1 MKHILLLSALLFS
14 LSGFAQ
20 KPAPAS
26 TDGGRDLEAVLA
38 KMDKASANFKSA
50 QANFQWDQY
59 QKVVDE
65 TDVQKGQV
73 YFRRNHNGI
82 DAAFHIT
89 SPGAKSIVFKD
100 GKLRMYEPKI
110 DQITER
116 DAGKNKADVEAFM
129 SLGFGGRGHDL
140 LKSYQVKMTGW
151 ETVDQVKTAR
161 LELVAISAK
170 VQNMLSR
177 VVLWVDP
184 ERDISIKQQFFEPS
198 GDYRLAHYTD
208 IKLNSKISDNVFT
221 LKTTSNTK
229 IVRPQ

>member
-1 MKHILLLSALLFS
+1 MKHILLLAALLFA

-26 TDGGRDLEAVLA
+26 TDGAGDLEAVLS

-65 TDVQKGQV
+65 TDVQKGEV

-82 DAAFHIT
+82 DAAFDIT
-89 SPGAKSIVFKD
+89 SPAAKNIVFKD
-100 GKLRMYEPKI
+100 GKLRIYEKKI
-110 DQITER
+110 DQLTER
-116 DAGKNKADVEAFM
+116 DVSKNKSDVEAFM

-140 LKSYQVKMTGW
+140 PKSYEVKMGGW
-151 ETVDQVKTAR
+151 ETIDQVKTAR
-161 LELVAISAK
+161 LELAPISPK
-170 VQNMLSR
+170 VRNVLNR

-198 GDYRLAHYTD
+198 GDYRLAHYTG
-208 IKLNSKISDNVFT
+208 IKLNSKLPDNVFT

-229 IVRPQ
+229 TVRPQ

>member
-26 TDGGRDLEAVLA
+26 TDGGGDLEAVLA
-38 KMDKASANFKSA
+38 KMDNASANFKSA

-110 DQITER
+110 EQNPER
-116 DAGKNKADVEAFM
+116 DDGENQADVEGFV
-129 SLGFGGRGHDL
+129 SLGCGGHGTEWR
-140 LKSYQVKMTGW
+140 K
-151 ETVDQVKTAR
+151 
-161 LELVAISAK
+161 
-170 VQNMLSR
+170 
-177 VVLWVDP
+177 
-184 ERDISIKQQFFEPS
+184 
-198 GDYRLAHYTD
+198 
-208 IKLNSKISDNVFT
+208 
-221 LKTTSNTK
+221 
-229 IVRPQ
+229 